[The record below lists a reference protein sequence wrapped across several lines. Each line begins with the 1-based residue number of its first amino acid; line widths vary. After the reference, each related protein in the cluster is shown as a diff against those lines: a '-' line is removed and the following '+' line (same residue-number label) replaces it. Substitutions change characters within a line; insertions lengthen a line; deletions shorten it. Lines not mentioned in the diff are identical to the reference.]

1 MAIVT
6 AVEWIWWLVVWRLG
20 LAPLPAP
27 LTYLAL
33 AFAGLAAAMVVRL
46 ALKRRPIAIP
56 WPTAVVAAML
66 VGLGASAFLPLKSA
80 IPGEMG
86 F

>member
-33 AFAGLAAAMVVRL
+33 AFAGLAAAMAVRL
-46 ALKRRPIAIP
+46 ALKLR
-56 WPTAVVAAML
+56 
-66 VGLGASAFLPLKSA
+66 
-80 IPGEMG
+80 
-86 F
+86 